1 MVRRKEVVYR
11 AGDRTDVIYRLERGL
26 VRIIEI
32 LPDGRQL
39 TLRHILPGD
48 YFGEEAFAEQQYKY
62 TAEALTEAA
71 AFAVDART
79 LSSDDL
85 RALAANLASQMMQV
99 QAYETHLLWG
109 ELRSRICRY
118 LLYLA
123 ATAAKGQD
131 DRGLYVTASHEDDPF
146 QDSLMAVHQE
156 EIADATASTRESV
169 SKLLSD
175 LRYEGILDTGYRKI
189 YLTDRKTL
197 ELEAESRILQ
207 AV

>member
-1 MVRRKEVVYR
+1 MKKVRRKEVVYR
-11 AGDRTDVIYRLERGL
+11 AGDRADVLYHLERGL

-39 TLRHILPGD
+39 TLRHVLPGD
-48 YFGEEAFAEQQYKY
+48 YFGEEALSERQYKY

-71 AFAVDART
+71 AFAVDPKV
-79 LSSDDL
+79 LSNDDL
-85 RALAANLASQMMQV
+85 RALAGSLASQMVQV
-99 QAYETHLLWG
+99 QAYETHLQWG

-131 DRGLYVTASHEDDPF
+131 ERGVFVTASH
-146 QDSLMAVHQE
+146 E

-175 LRYEGILDTGYRKI
+175 LRHEGILDTGYRKI
-189 YLTDRKTL
+189 YLVDRKTL
-197 ELEAESRILQ
+197 ELEAESRMLQ

>member
-1 MVRRKEVVYR
+1 MKRVRRKEAIYR
-11 AGDRTDVIYRLERGL
+11 AGDRAEALYQLERGL
-26 VRIIEI
+26 VRIVEI

-39 TLRHILPGD
+39 TLRHVLPGD
-48 YFGEEAFAEQQYKY
+48 YFGEESLSERNHRY

-71 AFAVDART
+71 VHALDPRT
-79 LSSDDL
+79 LSSEDL
-85 RALAANLASQMMQV
+85 RQVAGSLASQMGQV
-99 QAYETHLLWG
+99 QAYETHLQWG

-123 ATAAKGQD
+123 STAAHGQD
-131 DRGLYVTASHEDDPF
+131 QRGVYVTASH
-146 QDSLMAVHQE
+146 E

-175 LRYEGILDTGYRKI
+175 LRHEGILDTGYRKI
-189 YLTDRKTL
+189 YLVDWHS
-197 ELEAESRILQ
+197 LEAEAETQLLE

>member
-1 MVRRKEVVYR
+1 MKKVRRKEVVYR
-11 AGDRTDVIYRLERGL
+11 AGDRADVLYHLERGL

-39 TLRHILPGD
+39 TLRHVLPGD
-48 YFGEEAFAEQQYKY
+48 YFGEEALSERQYKY

-71 AFAVDART
+71 AFAVDPKA
-79 LSSDDL
+79 LSNDDL
-85 RALAANLASQMMQV
+85 RALAASLASQMVQV
-99 QAYETHLLWG
+99 QAYETHLQWG

-131 DRGLYVTASHEDDPF
+131 ERGIYVTASH
-146 QDSLMAVHQE
+146 E

-175 LRYEGILDTGYRKI
+175 LRHEGILDTGYRKI
-189 YLTDRKTL
+189 YLVDRKTL
-197 ELEAESRILQ
+197 ELEAESRMLE

>member
-1 MVRRKEVVYR
+1 MKKVRRKEVVYR
-11 AGDRTDVIYRLERGL
+11 AGDRADVLYHLERGL

-39 TLRHILPGD
+39 TLRHVLPGD
-48 YFGEEAFAEQQYKY
+48 YFGEEALSERQYKY

-71 AFAVDART
+71 AFAVDPKT
-79 LSSDDL
+79 LSGDDL
-85 RALAANLASQMMQV
+85 RALAGSLASQMVQV
-99 QAYETHLLWG
+99 QAYETHLQWG

-131 DRGLYVTASHEDDPF
+131 ERGVFVTASH
-146 QDSLMAVHQE
+146 E

-175 LRYEGILDTGYRKI
+175 LRHEGILDTGYRKI
-189 YLTDRKTL
+189 YLVDRKTL
-197 ELEAESRILQ
+197 ELEAESRMLQ

>member
-1 MVRRKEVVYR
+1 MKKVRRKEVVYR
-11 AGDRTDVIYRLERGL
+11 AGDRADVLYHLERGL
-26 VRIIEI
+26 VRITEI

-39 TLRHILPGD
+39 TLRHVLPGD
-48 YFGEEAFAEQQYKY
+48 YFGEEALSERQYKY

-71 AFAVDART
+71 AFAVDPKV
-79 LSSDDL
+79 LSNDDL
-85 RALAANLASQMMQV
+85 RALAGSLASQMVQV
-99 QAYETHLLWG
+99 QAYETHLQWG

-131 DRGLYVTASHEDDPF
+131 ERGVFVTASH
-146 QDSLMAVHQE
+146 E

-175 LRYEGILDTGYRKI
+175 LRHEGILDTGYRKI
-189 YLTDRKTL
+189 YLVDRKTL
-197 ELEAESRILQ
+197 ELEAESRMLQ

>member
-1 MVRRKEVVYR
+1 MKRVRRKEVIYR
-11 AGDRTDVIYRLERGL
+11 AGDRAEAIYQLERGL
-26 VRIIEI
+26 VRIVEI

-39 TLRHILPGD
+39 TLRHVLPGD
-48 YFGEEAFAEQQYKY
+48 YFGEEALSERQYRY

-71 AFAVDART
+71 ACALDPRA
-79 LSSDDL
+79 LSNDDL
-85 RALAANLASQMMQV
+85 RALAANLACQMAQV
-99 QAYETHLLWG
+99 QAYETHLQWG

-123 ATAAKGQD
+123 GTAAQGQD
-131 DRGLYVTASHEDDPF
+131 ERGVYVTASH
-146 QDSLMAVHQE
+146 E

-175 LRYEGILDTGYRKI
+175 LRQEGLLDTGYRKI
-189 YLTDRKTL
+189 YLVDRQRL
-197 ELEAESRILQ
+197 ELEAEHRLLQ

>member
-1 MVRRKEVVYR
+1 MKKVRRKEVVYR
-11 AGDRTDVIYRLERGL
+11 AGDRADVLYHLERGL

-48 YFGEEAFAEQQYKY
+48 YFGEEALSERQYRY
-62 TAEALTEAA
+62 TAEALTEVA
-71 AFAVDART
+71 AFAVDPKALT
-79 LSSDDL
+79 GDDL
-85 RALAANLASQMMQV
+85 RALAGSLASQMVQV
-99 QAYETHLLWG
+99 QAYETHLQWG

-123 ATAAKGQD
+123 ATAARGQD
-131 DRGLYVTASHEDDPF
+131 ERGVYVTASHE
-146 QDSLMAVHQE
+146 
-156 EIADATASTRESV
+156 EIADSTASTRESV

-175 LRYEGILDTGYRKI
+175 LRHEGILDTGYRKI
-189 YLTDRKTL
+189 YLVDHKTL
-197 ELEAESRILQ
+197 ELEAESRMLR

>member
-1 MVRRKEVVYR
+1 MKKVRRKEVIYR
-11 AGDRTDVIYRLERGL
+11 AGDRADTLYHLERGL

-39 TLRHILPGD
+39 TLRHVLPGD
-48 YFGEEAFAEQQYKY
+48 YFGEEALSERQYKY

-71 AFAVDART
+71 AFAVDPQS
-79 LSSDDL
+79 LSSEDL
-85 RALAANLASQMMQV
+85 RALAGNLASQMAQV
-99 QAYETHLLWG
+99 QAYETHLQWG

-123 ATAAKGQD
+123 ATAAQGQD
-131 DRGLYVTASHEDDPF
+131 ERGIYVTASH
-146 QDSLMAVHQE
+146 E

-175 LRYEGILDTGYRKI
+175 LRHEGILDTGYRKI
-189 YLTDRKTL
+189 YLVDRKTL
-197 ELEAESRILQ
+197 ELEAESRMLQ

>member
-1 MVRRKEVVYR
+1 MKKVRRKEVVYR
-11 AGDRTDVIYRLERGL
+11 AGDRAEVLYHLERGL

-39 TLRHILPGD
+39 TLRHVLPGD
-48 YFGEEAFAEQQYKY
+48 YFGEEALSERQYKY

-71 AFAVDART
+71 AFAVDPKT
-79 LSSDDL
+79 LSNEDL
-85 RALAANLASQMMQV
+85 RALAGSLASQMVQV
-99 QAYETHLLWG
+99 QAYETHLQWG

-131 DRGLYVTASHEDDPF
+131 ERGIFVTASH
-146 QDSLMAVHQE
+146 E

-175 LRYEGILDTGYRKI
+175 LRHEGILDTGYRKI
-189 YLTDRKTL
+189 YLVDRKNL
-197 ELEAESRILQ
+197 ELEAESRMLQ

>member
-1 MVRRKEVVYR
+1 MKKVRRKEVVYR
-11 AGDRTDVIYRLERGL
+11 AGDRAEVLYHLERGL

-39 TLRHILPGD
+39 TLRHVLPGD
-48 YFGEEAFAEQQYKY
+48 YFGEEALSERQYKY

-71 AFAVDART
+71 AFAVDPKT
-79 LSSDDL
+79 LSNDDL
-85 RALAANLASQMMQV
+85 RALAGSLASQMVQV
-99 QAYETHLLWG
+99 QAYETHLQWG

-131 DRGLYVTASHEDDPF
+131 ERGVYVTASH
-146 QDSLMAVHQE
+146 E

-175 LRYEGILDTGYRKI
+175 LRHEGILDTGYRKI
-189 YLTDRKTL
+189 YLVDRKTL
-197 ELEAESRILQ
+197 ELEAESRMLE

>member
-1 MVRRKEVVYR
+1 MKKVRRKEVVYR
-11 AGDRTDVIYRLERGL
+11 AGDRADVLYHLERGL

-39 TLRHILPGD
+39 TLRHVLPGD
-48 YFGEEAFAEQQYKY
+48 YFGEEALGERQYKY

-71 AFAVDART
+71 AFAVDPKT
-79 LSSDDL
+79 LSGDDL
-85 RALAANLASQMMQV
+85 RSLAGSLASQMVQV
-99 QAYETHLLWG
+99 QAYETHLQWG

-123 ATAAKGQD
+123 STAAKGQD
-131 DRGLYVTASHEDDPF
+131 ERGVYVTASH
-146 QDSLMAVHQE
+146 E

-175 LRYEGILDTGYRKI
+175 LRHEGTLDTGYRKI
-189 YLTDRKTL
+189 YLVDRKTL
-197 ELEAESRILQ
+197 ELEAESRMLQ

>member
-1 MVRRKEVVYR
+1 MKKVRRKEVIYR
-11 AGDRTDVIYRLERGL
+11 AGDRAEAIYQLERGL
-26 VRIIEI
+26 VRIVEI

-39 TLRHILPGD
+39 TLRHVLPGD
-48 YFGEEAFAEQQYKY
+48 YFGEEALSERQYRY

-71 AFAVDART
+71 AYAVDPRT
-79 LSSDDL
+79 LSSEEL
-85 RALAANLASQMMQV
+85 RALAANLASQMVQV
-99 QAYETHLLWG
+99 QAYETHLQWG

-123 ATAAKGQD
+123 STAAKGQD
-131 DRGLYVTASHEDDPF
+131 ERGAYVTASH
-146 QDSLMAVHQE
+146 E

-175 LRYEGILDTGYRKI
+175 LRHEGILDTGYRRI
-189 YLTDRKTL
+189 YLVDRRRL
-197 ELEAESRILQ
+197 ELEAESRMLQ

>member
-1 MVRRKEVVYR
+1 MKKVRRKEVVYR
-11 AGDRTDVIYRLERGL
+11 AGDRAEAIYRLERGL
-26 VRIIEI
+26 VRIVEI

-39 TLRHILPGD
+39 TLRHVLPGD
-48 YFGEEAFAEQQYKY
+48 YFGEEALTERQYKY

-71 AFAVDART
+71 AFALDPKALT
-79 LSSDDL
+79 HDEM
-85 RALAANLASQMMQV
+85 RALAGSLASQMVQV
-99 QAYETHLLWG
+99 QAYETHLQWG

-131 DRGLYVTASHEDDPF
+131 ERGVYVTASH
-146 QDSLMAVHQE
+146 E

-175 LRYEGILDTGYRKI
+175 LRHEGLLDTGYRKI
-189 YLTDRKTL
+189 YLVDRKAL
-197 ELEAESRILQ
+197 ELEAESRLLQ

>member
-1 MVRRKEVVYR
+1 MKKVRRKEVIYR
-11 AGDRTDVIYRLERGL
+11 AGDRAEAIYQLEQGL
-26 VRIIEI
+26 VRIVEI

-39 TLRHILPGD
+39 TLRHVLPGD
-48 YFGEEAFAEQQYKY
+48 YFGEEALSERQYRY

-71 AFAVDART
+71 AYAIDPKT
-79 LSSDDL
+79 LSSEEL
-85 RALAANLASQMMQV
+85 RALAANLASQMAQV
-99 QAYETHLLWG
+99 QAYETHLQWG

-123 ATAAKGQD
+123 STAAKGQD
-131 DRGLYVTASHEDDPF
+131 ERGPYVTASH
-146 QDSLMAVHQE
+146 E

-175 LRYEGILDTGYRKI
+175 LRHEGILDTGYRRI
-189 YLTDRKTL
+189 YLVDRRRL
-197 ELEAESRILQ
+197 EQEAESTMLQ

>member
-1 MVRRKEVVYR
+1 MKKVRRKEVVYR
-11 AGDRTDVIYRLERGL
+11 AGDRTDAIYRLEQGL

-39 TLRHILPGD
+39 TLRHIMPGD
-48 YFGEEAFAEQQYKY
+48 YFGEEALAEAQYKY

-71 AFAVDART
+71 AVAVDPET

-85 RALAANLASQMMQV
+85 RALAGNLASQMLQV
-99 QAYETHLLWG
+99 QAYETHLQWG

-123 ATAAKGQD
+123 ATAARGQD
-131 DRGLYVTASHEDDPF
+131 DRGLYVTASH
-146 QDSLMAVHQE
+146 E

-189 YLTDRKTL
+189 YLMDNQTL
-197 ELEAESRILQ
+197 ELEAEGGMLQ

>member
-1 MVRRKEVVYR
+1 MKKVRRKEVVYR
-11 AGDRTDVIYRLERGL
+11 AGDRAEVLYHLERGL

-39 TLRHILPGD
+39 TLRHVLPGD
-48 YFGEEAFAEQQYKY
+48 YFGEEALSERQYKY

-71 AFAVDART
+71 AFAVDPKA
-79 LSSDDL
+79 LSNDDL
-85 RALAANLASQMMQV
+85 RALAGSLASQMVQV
-99 QAYETHLLWG
+99 QAYETHLQWG

-131 DRGLYVTASHEDDPF
+131 ERGVYVTASH
-146 QDSLMAVHQE
+146 E

-175 LRYEGILDTGYRKI
+175 LRHEGILDTGYRKI
-189 YLTDRKTL
+189 YLVDRKTL
-197 ELEAESRILQ
+197 ELEAESRMLQ

>member
-1 MVRRKEVVYR
+1 MKKVRRKEVIYR
-11 AGDRTDVIYRLERGL
+11 AGDPAEALYHLERGL
-26 VRIIEI
+26 VRIVEI

-39 TLRHILPGD
+39 TLRHVLPGD
-48 YFGEEAFAEQQYKY
+48 YFGEEALSERAYRY

-71 AFAVDART
+71 ALAVDAKA
-79 LSSDDL
+79 LSADEL
-85 RALAANLASQMMQV
+85 RSLAGSLASQMVQV
-99 QAYETHLLWG
+99 QAYETHLQWG

-123 ATAAKGQD
+123 STAARGQD
-131 DRGLYVTASHEDDPF
+131 ERGVFVTASH
-146 QDSLMAVHQE
+146 E

-175 LRYEGILDTGYRKI
+175 LRHEGTLDTGYRKI
-189 YLTDRKTL
+189 YLANHSAL
-197 ELEAESRILQ
+197 ELEAESRVLQ

>member
-1 MVRRKEVVYR
+1 MKKVRRKEVIYR
-11 AGDRTDVIYRLERGL
+11 AGDRADVLYHLERGL

-39 TLRHILPGD
+39 TLRHVLPGD
-48 YFGEEAFAEQQYKY
+48 YFGEEGLSERAYRY
-62 TAEALTEAA
+62 TAEALTDAA
-71 AFAVDART
+71 AFAVEAKS
-79 LSSDDL
+79 LSTDDL
-85 RALAANLASQMMQV
+85 RSLAGSLASQMVQV
-99 QAYETHLLWG
+99 QAYETHLQWG

-123 ATAAKGQD
+123 STAAQGQD
-131 DRGLYVTASHEDDPF
+131 ERGVYVTASH
-146 QDSLMAVHQE
+146 E

-175 LRYEGILDTGYRKI
+175 LRHERTLDTGYRKI
-189 YLTDRKTL
+189 YLVDRKTL
-197 ELEAESRILQ
+197 ELEAESRMLQ

>member
-1 MVRRKEVVYR
+1 MKKVRRKEVVYR
-11 AGDRTDVIYRLERGL
+11 AGDRADVLYHLERGL

-39 TLRHILPGD
+39 TLRHVLPGD
-48 YFGEEAFAEQQYKY
+48 YFGEEGLSERQYKY

-71 AFAVDART
+71 AFAVDPKT
-79 LSSDDL
+79 LSTDDL
-85 RALAANLASQMMQV
+85 RSLAGSLASQMVQV
-99 QAYETHLLWG
+99 QAYETHLQWG

-123 ATAAKGQD
+123 STAAKGQD
-131 DRGLYVTASHEDDPF
+131 ERGVYVTASH
-146 QDSLMAVHQE
+146 E

-175 LRYEGILDTGYRKI
+175 LRHEGTLDTGYRKI
-189 YLTDRKTL
+189 YLVDRKTL
-197 ELEAESRILQ
+197 EIEAESRMLQ

>member
-1 MVRRKEVVYR
+1 MKKVRRKEVLYR
-11 AGDRTDVIYRLERGL
+11 SGDRADMLYHLERGL

-39 TLRHILPGD
+39 TLRHVLPGD
-48 YFGEEAFAEQQYKY
+48 YFGEEALSERQYKY

-71 AFAVDART
+71 AFAVDPKN
-79 LSSDDL
+79 LSHDDL
-85 RALAANLASQMMQV
+85 RALAGSLASQMVQV
-99 QAYETHLLWG
+99 QAYETHLQWG

-123 ATAAKGQD
+123 ATAARDQD
-131 DRGLYVTASHEDDPF
+131 ERGVFVTASH
-146 QDSLMAVHQE
+146 E

-175 LRYEGILDTGYRKI
+175 LRHEGILDTGYRKI
-189 YLTDRKTL
+189 YLVDRNTL
-197 ELEAESRILQ
+197 ELEAESRMLL